1 MTWAVELSPAAEKDL
16 KRIPRDRQVRIE
28 RAIDEMEENPFA
40 GDVKAL
46 QGREW
51 KGRYR
56 KRVGQ
61 YRIIFTV
68 PQDKRSGDFRH
79 SPSLREDLPVGWAI
93 FLSRLRRWF
102 CRTPRPFRCTC

>member
-68 PQDKRSGDFRH
+68 DHKTSAVAISAILLRSEKTYR
-79 SPSLREDLPVGWAI
+79 
-93 FLSRLRRWF
+93 
-102 CRTPRPFRCTC
+102 

>member
-1 MTWAVELSPAAEKDL
+1 MTWAIELSAAAEKDL

-68 PQDKRSGDFRH
+68 DHKTSAVAISAILIRSEKTYR
-79 SPSLREDLPVGWAI
+79 
-93 FLSRLRRWF
+93 
-102 CRTPRPFRCTC
+102 

>member
-1 MTWAVELSPAAEKDL
+1 MSWQVELSATAEKDIRHL
-16 KRIPRDRQVRIE
+16 PPDRQSRMI

-46 QGREW
+46 HRTEW

-56 KRVGQ
+56 KRVGS

-68 PQDKRSGDFRH
+68 DHKKRT
-79 SPSLREDLPVGWAI
+79 VAI
-93 FLSRLRRWF
+93 SAILIRSEKTYR
-102 CRTPRPFRCTC
+102 